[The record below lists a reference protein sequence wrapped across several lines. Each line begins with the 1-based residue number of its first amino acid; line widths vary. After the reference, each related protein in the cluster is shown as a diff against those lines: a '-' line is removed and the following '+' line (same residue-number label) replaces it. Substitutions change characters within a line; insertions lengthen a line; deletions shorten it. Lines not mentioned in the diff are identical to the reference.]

1 MIYDWYSRQ
10 QTAVMRTMC
19 CHLSRCHRFLLLGA
33 RSNLV
38 EMFSIFVRHFDI
50 LKMNI
55 SLHDE
60 EKERTNQTINTKHTM
75 TPYQI
80 PYPKQPY
87 TTILINLQPTF
98 NKCSLHS
105 NLRLWRKRGTIMCS
119 TILGEY
125 YISKPLLS
133 VMKTNGD
140 ERRHQ
145 WPGSW
150 SILSTFGFEFYSS
163 YM

>member
-1 MIYDWYSRQ
+1 MKAQKREVKVETAPWQWIRQ
-10 QTAVMRTMC
+10 YRTGCYWVESCVMSYYGC
-19 CHLSRCHRFLLLGA
+19 AIL
-33 RSNLV
+33 
-38 EMFSIFVRHFDI
+38 VRHFDI